1 MLKLIVAV
9 LAVALAGTAS
19 AAKWRDLRVD
29 GSSAE
34 AFAQSLETFKE
45 ELSSARRQVFGKA
58 LQDIWVEGAKKADA
72 EQREYTAVEYYR
84 DVDGLSYDEIVTF
97 TDPTGDT
104 AKTRYREAS
113 LMARGAGP
121 SATAAPWPA
130 NPSPATGIRGLDAA
144 GLAQQQQQM
153 GTLNPNGAL
162 GGIQN

>member
-1 MLKLIVAV
+1 MLKLTVAV
-9 LAVALAGTAS
+9 LSIALAGTA
-19 AAKWRDLRVD
+19 AAGWRDLRVD

-45 ELSSARRQVFGKA
+45 ELSWARRQVFGKA
-58 LQDIWVEGAKKADA
+58 LQDIWVEGTKKADV
-72 EQREYTAVEYYR
+72 EQREYTAVDYYR
-84 DVDGLSYDEIVTF
+84 DVDGLSYEEIVTL

-104 AKTRYREAS
+104 AKTRYREAN
-113 LMARGAGP
+113 LMARGGGP
-121 SATAAPWPA
+121 SAAGLPGPA
-130 NPSPATGIRGLDAA
+130 NSYPSTGIRGLDAP

>member
-1 MLKLIVAV
+1 MLKLVVAV

-29 GSSAE
+29 GSSEE
-34 AFAQSLETFKE
+34 AFAQSLEAFKDK
-45 ELSSARRQVFGKA
+45 LSPARRYTFGEA
-58 LQDIWVEGAKKADA
+58 LKDIWMQGAKAAEA
-72 EQREYTAVEYYR
+72 EQREYTASEYYA
-84 DVDGLSYDEIVTF
+84 DVDGLSYEEIVTL

-113 LMARGAGP
+113 LMARGARP
-121 SATAAPWPA
+121 SGAGSPPS
-130 NPSPATGIRGLDAA
+130 NPYPSTGIRGLDAP

>member
-1 MLKLIVAV
+1 MLKLAVAV
-9 LAVALAGTAS
+9 LAVALASTAS

-29 GSSAE
+29 GSSQE

-45 ELSSARRQVFGKA
+45 ELSWARRQVFGKA
-58 LQDIWVEGAKKADA
+58 LQDIWVEGTKKANA
-72 EQREYTAVEYYR
+72 EQREYTAVDYYR
-84 DVDGLSYDEIVTF
+84 DVDGLSYEEIVTL

-104 AKTRYREAS
+104 AKARYREAT
-113 LMARGAGP
+113 LMARR
-121 SATAAPWPA
+121 AAPSSGGVPGPA
-130 NPSPATGIRGLDAA
+130 NSYPSTGIRGLDAP